1 MAAALYKAR
10 RRLKI
15 TPIYRVLREI
25 KRRRLDLSRMDAL
38 ELFGG
43 RGDMIT
49 QDYAPYV
56 RSLEIWEI
64 DPACESALR
73 EHFPLAEVKITDTY
87 EEIKRC
93 ARKFDLVVADAWPRP
108 FDGRCEHFDLF
119 PDIFRLLSPFA
130 VLILNVLPE
139 IWGEKL
145 SSEHARRRRKFY
157 QIADPTRVSLQQ
169 MVRRYEAL
177 AREQGF
183 IIRWWFY
190 KDRYFLYQLRRP
202 WRKKRLGFL
211 VLGLERVSRTPD
223 WQDIPLV
230 PR

>member
-93 ARKFDLVVADAWPRP
+93 ARKFDLVVADA
-108 FDGRCEHFDLF
+108 
-119 PDIFRLLSPFA
+119 
-130 VLILNVLPE
+130 
-139 IWGEKL
+139 
-145 SSEHARRRRKFY
+145 
-157 QIADPTRVSLQQ
+157 
-169 MVRRYEAL
+169 
-177 AREQGF
+177 
-183 IIRWWFY
+183 
-190 KDRYFLYQLRRP
+190 
-202 WRKKRLGFL
+202 
-211 VLGLERVSRTPD
+211 
-223 WQDIPLV
+223 
-230 PR
+230 